1 MRCDALLLAA
11 VLVSP
16 SLSAGDREITLDWI
30 FSDEGE
36 AIAKAPDAEWT
47 GDGDV
52 MLLDGRVPKAAR
64 TIERVRPDT
73 GARSP
78 AVEARAALSSLGA
91 LLGGKDV
98 PEALEWPPSFDG
110 SGRAAVYVYGGDLYR
125 LDLEASRFERL
136 TRTDAEEM
144 APRLSPD
151 GRRLAFVR
159 GNDLWVL
166 DLATKTEARL
176 TTDGSETVL
185 NGRLSW
191 LYWEEVFDHKD
202 AGYWWS
208 EDSSAIAF
216 LRTNESAVSVM
227 TFVDFAP
234 AVPRVIQQRYPK
246 AGGANPSVWLGVAEV
261 GTRKTSWLDPSAAP
275 YEYIVQVK
283 WLKDGRGLGVETLNR
298 RQDRSDLYLVDRGT
312 GAARHVLTETD
323 PAWVNLIDFHFLADG
338 RHLAATSQRDGYTH
352 LYRYTLDGE
361 RVSAVT
367 QGPWSVRAVANWQ
380 FSTLA
385 TTLDE
390 ARGVAYFTANE
401 KSLAERQLYRVGLD
415 GSGMQRLSRESG
427 SHDVRFSPDRRH
439 YLDWHSSRDTPP
451 SLSLHDQSGAT
462 TAVLAPALLD
472 RLASFGMRYPELL
485 TIPAGDGV
493 PLQARIYKPAGF
505 DPKRRYP
512 LIVYVYGEPNAPAA
526 VDAWR
531 TWPPGNV
538 LFEQVLLGSGYLV
551 ATVDPRSATGAT
563 KAMENTVLKHV
574 SGQVET
580 SDLVAAARWL
590 KAQSFVD
597 PARVGIWGWSGGGT
611 TTLLAVTRSQEW
623 KAAIAVA
630 PVTDRRY
637 YDTKYAEAYMKTPEE
652 NPEGYDDVSL
662 VKRAKDLHGRLLLVH
677 GTYDDNVHPQNTW
690 AFVDELVAAGKPF
703 DMMVYPMRKHDIAD
717 RPARRH
723 LYEKMLEFWKRYL

>member
-1 MRCDALLLAA
+1 MRCDALVLAA

-16 SLSAGDREITLDWI
+16 SLFGEDREITVDWI

-47 GDGDV
+47 ADGDV

-151 GRRLAFVR
+151 GRKLAFVR

-166 DLATKTEARL
+166 DLATKTETRL
-176 TTDGSETVL
+176 TSDGSETVL

-227 TFVDFAP
+227 SFVDFAP

-246 AGGANPSVWLGVAEV
+246 AGGANPSVWLGVVEV
-261 GTRKTSWLDPSAAP
+261 GTRKTVWLDPSAVP
-275 YEYIVQVK
+275 YEYIVQLK

-298 RQDRSDLYLVDRGT
+298 SQDRTDLYLVDRGT

-338 RHLAATSQRDGYTH
+338 RHLVATSQRDGHTH

-361 RVSAVT
+361 RVNAVT

-385 TTLDE
+385 ATLDE

-415 GSGMQRLSRESG
+415 GSGMQRLSMESG
-427 SHDVRFSPDRRH
+427 SHDGPLQPGPPPLPGLALEPRHAALPLSPRPERGDDGR
-439 YLDWHSSRDTPP
+439 PG
-451 SLSLHDQSGAT
+451 SGAPRPARVVRHAVSRAADDPRAA
-462 TAVLAPALLD
+462 TAS
-472 RLASFGMRYPELL
+472 R
-485 TIPAGDGV
+485 
-493 PLQARIYKPAGF
+493 LQARIYKPAGF

-512 LIVYVYGEPNAPAA
+512 LIVYVYGEPNAPAV

-538 LFEQVLLGSGYLV
+538 LFEQVLLESGYLV
-551 ATVDPRSATGAT
+551 ATVDPRSATGGHEGHGEHRPEARLG
-563 KAMENTVLKHV
+563 AGRDLRPGRRRALAEGAELRGPGSRRHL
-574 SGQVET
+574 GLERRRDHDLARRDPLGGVEGRDRRGPGHRPPLLRHEVRRGLHEDPRGEPRGLRRRLAGET
-580 SDLVAAARWL
+580 GEGPARPAAAR
-590 KAQSFVD
+590 
-597 PARVGIWGWSGGGT
+597 P
-611 TTLLAVTRSQEW
+611 
-623 KAAIAVA
+623 
-630 PVTDRRY
+630 
-637 YDTKYAEAYMKTPEE
+637 
-652 NPEGYDDVSL
+652 
-662 VKRAKDLHGRLLLVH
+662 
-677 GTYDDNVHPQNTW
+677 
-690 AFVDELVAAGKPF
+690 
-703 DMMVYPMRKHDIAD
+703 
-717 RPARRH
+717 RH
-723 LYEKMLEFWKRYL
+723 LRRQRPSPEHLGTSSTSWSPPASPST